1 MLGYTQE
8 MLVTANEARIEAR
21 DAGTTTTRRR
31 QLTSEFSYSPEVRL
45 WEGGNPIVFLDD
57 LRAYYGLCGSN
68 SRRRDLR
75 HYFLF
80 ADNPS
85 RIGRAH
91 SAIFHGGRERRKDIR
106 LLAEGS
112 SVQIQNRESNVGVR
126 SQ

>member
-80 ADNPS
+80 ADIHDKSVS
-85 RIGRAH
+85 RGQKLSRRASEKRVH
-91 SAIFHGGRERRKDIR
+91 KILRCFSSRSCLSAVVP
-106 LLAEGS
+106 L
-112 SVQIQNRESNVGVR
+112 
-126 SQ
+126 